1 MKRLTSII
9 VMSLVLMLQMSA
21 QENKHPRFNP
31 EEFKAKLEAFITE
44 KADLTQEESKR
55 VLPIYQEM
63 KDKQRKLK
71 QTEWKLKRNA
81 KKLDSDKEC
90 QEALMKI
97 VQTRIESA
105 KLEEGYCKKMC
116 KVVPAQKVYAMML
129 AEDAFHR
136 ELLQAAGQR
145 KNKNHN
151 QPPRRP

>member
-1 MKRLTSII
+1 
-9 VMSLVLMLQMSA
+9 
-21 QENKHPRFNP
+21 
-31 EEFKAKLEAFITE
+31 
-44 KADLTQEESKR
+44 
-55 VLPIYQEM
+55 
-63 KDKQRKLK
+63 
-71 QTEWKLKRNA
+71 
-81 KKLDSDKEC
+81 
-90 QEALMKI
+90 MKI

-145 KNKNHN
+145 NNKNHN

>member
-1 MKRLTSII
+1 MKRLTFII
-9 VMSLVLMLQMSA
+9 VMSLVLMLQVSA
-21 QENKHPRFNP
+21 QENKRPRFNP

-81 KKLDSDKEC
+81 EQLDSEKEC

-116 KVVPAQKVYAMML
+116 KVVSAQKVYAMML

>member
-1 MKRLTSII
+1 MGQIQFINEYSP
-9 VMSLVLMLQMSA
+9 
-21 QENKHPRFNP
+21 N
-31 EEFKAKLEAFITE
+31 EEFTL
-44 KADLTQEESKR
+44 DKR
-55 VLPIYQEM
+55 IRLLKE
-63 KDKQRKLK
+63 RKLK

-81 KKLDSDKEC
+81 EKLDSDKEC